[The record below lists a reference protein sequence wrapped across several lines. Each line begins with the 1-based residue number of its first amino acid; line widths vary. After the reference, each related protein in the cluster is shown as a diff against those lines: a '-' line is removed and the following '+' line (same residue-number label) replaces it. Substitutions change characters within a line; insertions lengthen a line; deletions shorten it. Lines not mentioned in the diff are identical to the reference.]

1 MRYTQSVARLTEKRF
16 SSLQKIFSMPESFC
30 SVKYSTPLL
39 LVGARH
45 FFARAKRRQGWLEA
59 GIRTLED

>member
-1 MRYTQSVARLTEKRF
+1 MICWLAPAWSHVAGA
-16 SSLQKIFSMPESFC
+16 
-30 SVKYSTPLL
+30 LL
-39 LVGARH
+39 FFRTLCQGARH